1 MFELELELMGGGNR
15 IPFGKLTGNNF
26 GRIVLKTSRDSIN
39 RSNIVEDLAEQYA
52 KHQTNATAIAYLD
65 RYYRGDQP
73 ILYRVKE
80 IRPDV
85 NNRIVENHAYEIVE
99 SKVADLFGEPVQYA
113 LKTLT
118 NENEEEKSLKLRLLN
133 SYMDS
138 EGKADLDI
146 ERGRWASICGTSY
159 FYIGGENRA
168 EKDFDEAP
176 FWIKCENPIYTF
188 VVYYADDNTPAYGV
202 RILEDEEGQFFKVY
216 TNNEWFTI
224 RDSEVVDSGINVLGM
239 VNIIEYPNNHRRIS
253 DIEITIGLTD
263 ELNKM
268 QSDRM
273 NGIEQFIQSF
283 ILFVNAEID
292 KETFLDMISAG
303 ALAINDAEDNRQA
316 SARVLESQLDQT
328 GAQISKD
335 DIYKNLLIIQGK
347 PGRDE
352 STGGDTGQAVAL
364 RNGYYEEDKRAELRI
379 PTFIRSEKQML
390 KVVLRYCRL
399 KETFD
404 LRLSEIDIKPKR
416 SKLENMMVKAQVLQI
431 LHQLGVDDEV
441 AMKLVNLFSDVQDA
455 YAKSKDTMKAQFES
469 TLTGTQ
475 APSVGTGE
483 SL

>member
-1 MFELELELMGGGNR
+1 MFDIGFDD
-15 IPFGKLTGNNF
+15 IFHNF
-26 GRIVLKTSRDSIN
+26 I
-39 RSNIVEDLAEQYA
+39 DL
-52 KHQTNATAIAYLD
+52 
-65 RYYRGDQP
+65 
-73 ILYRVKE
+73 
-80 IRPDV
+80 
-85 NNRIVENHAYEIVE
+85 
-99 SKVADLFGEPVQYA
+99 S
-113 LKTLT
+113 
-118 NENEEEKSLKLRLLN
+118 S
-133 SYMDS
+133 
-138 EGKADLDI
+138 
-146 ERGRWASICGTSY
+146 
-159 FYIGGENRA
+159 
-168 EKDFDEAP
+168 
-176 FWIKCENPIYTF
+176 
-188 VVYYADDNTPAYGV
+188 
-202 RILEDEEGQFFKVY
+202 
-216 TNNEWFTI
+216 
-224 RDSEVVDSGINVLGM
+224 
-239 VNIIEYPNNHRRIS
+239 
-253 DIEITIGLTD
+253 D

-431 LHQLGVDDEV
+431 LHQLGVNDEV

-455 YAKSKDTMKAQFES
+455 YAKSKDTMKAQFDS